1 MAAVRKCFAR
11 RPGEDRFPGS
21 FPRVPATPMKITNPG
36 NEINYLLQ
44 QTRVHHMQLSS
55 MADLKANMLLTM
67 ASIVVT
73 LAAPH
78 AMKAGSQLPL
88 LVLIGFSLMTILLA
102 AYAVM
107 PKLPLTWHRVTQPEM
122 QNPQFNL
129 LFFGD
134 FTSLTY
140 AQFEAEMERVM
151 NDPSLVYQA
160 QLREIYTLG
169 MFLAQKKYR
178 YLRLAYTTFII
189 GLFASFIALLLTGRG

>member
-1 MAAVRKCFAR
+1 
-11 RPGEDRFPGS
+11 
-21 FPRVPATPMKITNPG
+21 MKINTPG

-44 QTRVHHMQLSS
+44 QTRVHHMQLST

-73 LAAPH
+73 LAAPQV
-78 AMKAGSQLPL
+78 MKAGSQWPL
-88 LVLIGFSLMTILLA
+88 LVLIGFSLATILLA

-107 PKLPLTWHRVTQPEM
+107 PKVAFSDQHPSAVDVRG
-122 QNPQFNL
+122 PQFNL

-134 FTSLTY
+134 FTGMSY

-151 NDPSLVYQA
+151 NDPSQVYQV

-169 MFLAQKKYR
+169 VFLARKKYR
-178 YLRLAYTTFII
+178 FLRLAYTTFIL
-189 GLFASFIALLLTGRG
+189 GLFASIITLLLTTRG